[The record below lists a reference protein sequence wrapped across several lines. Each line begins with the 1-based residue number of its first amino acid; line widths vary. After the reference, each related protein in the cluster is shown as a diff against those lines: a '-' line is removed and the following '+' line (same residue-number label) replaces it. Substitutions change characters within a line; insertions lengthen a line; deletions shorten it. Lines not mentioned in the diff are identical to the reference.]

1 MKKIVLMVLLLSAS
15 AVAVMNFSFDETYP
29 GLTSNSV
36 VEIVYDSVGIWLG
49 SVGGASYST
58 DEGQNWQTF
67 RKGSGLYSNLVS
79 AVAASKYNG
88 TTYICVGTL
97 HSEQMAG
104 QSNEFGDGFSLTTDY
119 GASWD
124 TLMPHQ
130 ANWVGMLSYDLDI
143 YQDDIYS
150 ACWYGGLIRLMDAG
164 QNREDSLWDNLYLNA
179 SDSIDLWVDSTFYNY
194 TNYYFSVKV
203 DTSLAPDTISVF
215 AGSAEGINRFIFTRY
230 GDGSKQ
236 NTAWNIA
243 HSADDDGESLP
254 GNFVVGLAING
265 RPGRVYDVFIEGDYA
280 YVAHDFE
287 GLWILDISNPDSL
300 TAVGSCDTP
309 GRAYGVT
316 VQGDYAYV
324 ADYDQGLQIIDISDK
339 TNPELTGS
347 LFLDGQAVN
356 VCIDSVYAYVSNEIY
371 GFEIV
376 DVSDPSNPFE
386 PYTNS
391 YYTQGWGVYDIF
403 VSDNYAYVA
412 ASGAGFLIFDL
423 TISPDSSLA
432 DSALVGSY
440 DSLTSVRAVV
450 VDSNMA
456 YVADLDSGLYAI
468 DITDPANPTREA
480 FVRPAGKAV
489 SVFFDGD
496 YIYVADKISL
506 NMYRL
511 VEDTT
516 VALLLAGEFETPGTP
531 LSVMVSGSNAYVA
544 DNYFGLQ
551 AIDVADTA
559 DISIT
564 GNFAPVCSTY
574 IWAACRIGGG
584 ESSGQKYGV
593 AYSPNY
599 GKTWTTV
606 IEEPAWDFA
615 FIGDTVIVATDDGLY
630 ISDNYQDWTVIREV
644 NDSDPSSQRK
654 FYESGFYAVETV
666 GSVIWAGGADGTV
679 RFENGDSSVFRS
691 QIRAEEHFAYPSPF
705 SPIASTRKGTTIHYK
720 PREDAEVTIK
730 IYDFNLDLVRVV
742 IENETR
748 LAEVDAD
755 NDVWDGRNDN
765 GDLVANG
772 IYFYN
777 IKFDYGEDLWGKVA
791 VVK

>member
-1 MKKIVLMVLLLSAS
+1 MKKIVLLVLLLSTS
-15 AVAVMNFSFDETYP
+15 AIAVMNFSFDETYP

-67 RKGSGLYSNLVS
+67 REGSGLYSSLVS
-79 AVAASKYNG
+79 ALAASKYNG
-88 TTYICVGTL
+88 TTYVCVATL
-97 HSEQMAG
+97 HSEESGG
-104 QSNEFGDGFSLTTDY
+104 QSNEYGDGFSLTTDS
-119 GASWD
+119 GVTWD

-130 ANWVGMLSYDLDI
+130 ANWVGMLSYDMDI
-143 YQDDIYS
+143 YHDDIYS

-203 DTSLAPDTISVF
+203 DTTLAPDTISVF
-215 AGSAEGINRFIFTRY
+215 AGSAEGINRFIFTNY
-230 GDGSKQ
+230 GNGSKQ
-236 NTAWNIA
+236 DTAWNIA
-243 HSADDDGESLP
+243 HRANDDLSLP
-254 GNFVVGLAING
+254 GNFVVGLAVNG
-265 RPGRVYDVFIEGDYA
+265 RPGRIYDVFIEGDYA

-287 GLWILDISNPDSL
+287 GLWIVDISNPDSL
-300 TAVGSCDTP
+300 TAVGDYDTP

-316 VQGDYAYV
+316 VRGDYAYV

-339 TNPELTGS
+339 TNPQLTGS
-347 LFLDGQAVN
+347 RSLGGQTVN
-356 VCIDSVYAYVSNEIY
+356 VFVDSIYAYVSDEIE
-371 GFEIV
+371 GFKIV
-376 DVSDPSNPFE
+376 DISDPENPFE
-386 PYTNS
+386 PYTES
-391 YYTQGWGVYDIF
+391 YDTQGWGVYDIF
-403 VSDNYAYVA
+403 VSENYAYTA
-412 ASGAGFLIFDL
+412 ADGAGFLIFDL
-423 TISPDSSLA
+423 TISPDSFSVP
-432 DSALVGSY
+432 VGVY

-450 VDSNMA
+450 LDSNMA
-456 YVADLDSGLYAI
+456 YVADQDSGLCAI
-468 DITDPANPTREA
+468 DITDPSSLTLETY
-480 FVRPAGKAV
+480 VKPAGEAV
-489 SVFFDGD
+489 SVFLDND

-506 NMYRL
+506 NIYRL

-531 LSVMVSGSNAYVA
+531 LSVIVDNNIAYVA

-551 AIDVADTA
+551 AIGVADTA

-564 GNFAPVCSTY
+564 GNFAPVCSTCV
-574 IWAACRIGGG
+574 WAACRIGGG
-584 ESSGQKYGV
+584 ESIGQEFAV

-630 ISDNYQDWTVIREV
+630 ISDDYQNWTVIREV
-644 NDSDPSSQRK
+644 NDSDPSSQRR
-654 FYESGFYAVETV
+654 FYESNFYAVETV

-679 RFENGDSSVFRS
+679 RFAGSDSSVFRS
-691 QIRAEEHFAYPSPF
+691 DVRKEEHFAYPSPF
-705 SPIASTRKGTTIHYK
+705 SPIASTRKGTTIHYM
-720 PREDAEVTIK
+720 PPQTTTATIK
-730 IYDFNLDLVRVV
+730 IYDFNLDLVSVV

-748 LAEVDAD
+748 TADIDAD

-777 IKFDYGEDLWGKVA
+777 IKLGTGEDWWGKVA